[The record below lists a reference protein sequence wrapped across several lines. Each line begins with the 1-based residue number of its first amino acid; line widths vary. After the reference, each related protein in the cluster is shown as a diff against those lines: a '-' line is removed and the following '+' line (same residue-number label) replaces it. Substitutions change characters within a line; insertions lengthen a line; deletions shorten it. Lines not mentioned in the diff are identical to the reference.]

1 MEPDGIIWIQYDSSV
16 RIELIH
22 DLLLLIHADQ
32 HSIQVIGVFTDLHDL
47 EARICLV
54 EPQVIF

>member
-1 MEPDGIIWIQYDSSV
+1 VEPVGIIWIHYDGSV

-32 HSIQVIGVFTDLHDL
+32 HSIQVIRVFTDLHNL

>member
-1 MEPDGIIWIQYDSSV
+1 MEPVGIFVIHSDGSV
-16 RIELIH
+16 GVELIH

-32 HSIQVIGVFTDLHDL
+32 HSIQVIRVFTDLHNL
-47 EARICLV
+47 ETRISLI